1 MGILPNMSID
11 LSASLK
17 SIPYLKDAPRR
28 ALKAAGKEARWYSV
42 PAGSPLFKAGEVA
55 HTIYFVLSGSLGA
68 FRPATSGYSEFI
80 GHIRAG
86 EPVGEMALFLGDVDE
101 DGDGEP
107 DNAPH
112 SNSVYALRDS
122 EVLEITRKGFN
133 RLIKAE
139 PEILEAMIR
148 LILTR
153 LRQAGKRSARAEP
166 KVFTLVGT
174 SPTIDMKLR
183 ARAIRDALVKMGNTV
198 AIIDEARGDD
208 KPTAYFDEL
217 EATHDYVLLVSEIR
231 DTSWYRLS
239 VRQADRIWVIGRAD
253 ARPSNPLMPEQNS
266 PALAHK
272 LVDVVLLHHGKQK
285 RASRPQEWLDAAG
298 AVRVFHWSGMDG
310 EDCARLARTLTG
322 RSVGLVLSGG
332 GARAYA
338 HIGAVKAMRE
348 RNVPIDFAGGTSMGA
363 VVAACVAMGWNDDEI
378 DHHIRKGFVESN
390 PLGDWRLPVISMVKG
405 HRVDNRLREHF
416 RDAEIGDLEI
426 PYFAVSTNLT
436 DGSFRVHRSGLLR
449 HVLRAS
455 IALPGILPPVVDE
468 GEILVD
474 GGVLNNFPADVMR
487 DLHRGYIVGCD
498 VGRTREGMAA
508 DDFVDP
514 PGFFGWVI
522 ENGFRSAP
530 PIAGLLMRAGT
541 INVNPAAGRELT
553 DVIVTPPIEG
563 VELRDWKAYD
573 LAVEAGYT
581 ATLAALDAANPPLQE
596 RCGVVAPVAVEAA
609 AALEPASLPS

>member
-1 MGILPNMSID
+1 MSILPSMGLD

-42 PAGSPLFKAGEVA
+42 PAGQPLFEAGEVA
-55 HTIYFVLSGSLGA
+55 DTIYFVLSGSLGA
-68 FRPATSGYSEFI
+68 FRTTAGGNSEFI

-86 EPVGEMALFLGDVDE
+86 EPVGEMALFIGNVDE

-112 SNSVYALRDS
+112 TNSVYALRDS
-122 EVLEITRKGFN
+122 EVMEITRQGFN

-139 PEILEAMIR
+139 PEILEGMIR

-166 KVFTLVGT
+166 KVFAMIGT
-174 SPTIDMKLR
+174 SPTIDVQLR
-183 ARAIRDALVKMGNTV
+183 AQTLSDALSRLGHTV
-198 AIIDEARGDD
+198 TIVNESLGDD
-208 KPTAYFDEL
+208 KPTSFFDEL
-217 EATHDYVLLVSEIR
+217 EAKNDYVLLVSEIG
-231 DTSWYRLS
+231 DNAWYRLS

-253 ARPSNPLMPEQNS
+253 ARPSNPLMTEQNS

-272 LVDVVLLHHGKQK
+272 LVDVILLHHGNQR
-285 RASRPQEWLDAAG
+285 RASRPKEWLEAAG
-298 AVRVFHWSGMDG
+298 AVRIFHWSGMQG
-310 EDCARLARTLTG
+310 EDCARLARTLSG

-338 HIGAVKAMRE
+338 HVGAVRAMRE
-348 RNVPIDFAGGTSMGA
+348 RGVPIDFAGGTSMGA
-363 VVAACVAMGWNDDEI
+363 VIAACVAMGWNDDDI
-378 DHHIRKGFVESN
+378 DGHIRKAFVESN
-390 PLGDWRLPVISMVKG
+390 PLGDWRLPVVSMVKG
-405 HRVDNRLREHF
+405 HRVDSRLKEHF
-416 RDAEIGDLEI
+416 KEAEIGDLAL

-436 DGSFRVHRSGLLR
+436 DGCFRVHREGLLR
-449 HVLRAS
+449 RVLRAS
-455 IALPGILPPVVDE
+455 IALPGILPPVVDN

-487 DLHRGYIVGCD
+487 ELHRGYIVGCD

-508 DDFVDP
+508 DDFENP
-514 PGFFGWVI
+514 PGFFTWVL
-522 ENGFRSAP
+522 EHGFRSAP

-553 DVIVTPPIEG
+553 DVIVTPPIEDI
-563 VELRDWKAYD
+563 ELRDWKAYD
-573 LAVEAGYT
+573 TAVEAGYQEM
-581 ATLAALDAANPPLQE
+581 LAALDAANPPLQE
-596 RCGVVAPVAVEAA
+596 RCGAQSSNTKSSVNVA
-609 AALEPASLPS
+609 